1 MKNTLSEIDLSFNL
15 KSIDNLP
22 NKKKHNKVVASN
34 INSIKIKDFYLEI
47 ANNIDSITQNKLWI
61 KKNLID
67 RITFYEME
75 ELIQNNCIN
84 CLANSNGSWYK
95 IKIYKADTDTF
106 QIQILEKVKDIK
118 QLENIHYLN
127 QTIKKLKQANLT
139 KDKINKYISNFMEYN
154 CMDN

>member
-22 NKKKHNKVVASN
+22 NKKKHNTVIASN

-47 ANNIDSITQNKLWI
+47 ANNIDSITQNNLWI
-61 KKNLID
+61 KKDLID
-67 RITFYEME
+67 RITFNEME
-75 ELIQNNCIN
+75 ELIQNNWIN
-84 CLANSNGSWYK
+84 YLTNSNRSWYK
-95 IKIYKADTDTF
+95 IKIYKADFDTF

-118 QLENIHYLN
+118 QLENIYYLN
-127 QTIKKLKQANLT
+127 KTIKKLKQANLT

-154 CMDN
+154 CMR